1 MGKGCIAATKYF
13 LFFFNLIFFI
23 FGATIMGFGLWILL
37 DNQSLI
43 AVLQDSS
50 MVLKVVSYILIAV
63 GSLSMILGF
72 LGCLGA
78 IYEIRCLLGLYF
90 TCLLL
95 ILLGQVSAAVLIYFQ
110 RDSLRKETS
119 DIVSQVIENYTGQNK
134 TAEQAWDY
142 LQRTMQCCGWLGS
155 EDWDVNHMMKNSSE
169 NLYSCSCHNASLQP
183 FNVTDSGFCS
193 DASNKLPIYEKGCM
207 DKVGSWLFTNYG
219 IILGIC
225 LGVAVIELLGMIL
238 SMGLCKTVHQEDY
251 TKVPKY

>member
-1 MGKGCIAATKYF
+1 
-13 LFFFNLIFFI
+13 
-23 FGATIMGFGLWILL
+23 MGFGLWILL

-43 AVLQDSS
+43 AVLQESS
-50 MVLKVVSYILIAV
+50 MILKVVSYILIGV
-63 GSLSMILGF
+63 GSFSMLLGF

-95 ILLGQVSAAVLIYFQ
+95 ILLAQVAVAILIYFQ
-110 RDSLRKETS
+110 RDLLRTEAGK
-119 DIVSQVIENYTGQNK
+119 IVSQVVDNYPGQNK

-142 LQRTMQCCGWLGS
+142 LQRTMQCCGWNGRM
-155 EDWDVNHMMKNSSE
+155 DWDENQIIKN
-169 NLYSCSCHNASLQP
+169 NTVALYPCSCHNYSFQGSIVP
-183 FNVTDSGFCS
+183 DSGFCQASSS
-193 DASNKLPIYEKGCM
+193 DWPIYQTGCLEH
-207 DKVGSWLFTNYG
+207 VGSWLFTNYG

-238 SMGLCKTVHQEDY
+238 SMGLCKSVHQEDY

>member
-13 LFFFNLIFFI
+13 LFLFNLIFFI

-50 MVLKVVSYILIAV
+50 MGLKVVSYILISV
-63 GSLSMILGF
+63 GSFSMLLGF

-95 ILLGQVSAAVLIYFQ
+95 ILLAQVAAAILIYFQ
-110 RDSLRKETS
+110 LDWLRKEAS
-119 DIVSQVIENYTGQNK
+119 EIVSKVMVNYPGQNK
-134 TAEQAWDY
+134 TTEQAWDY
-142 LQRTMQCCGWLGS
+142 LQRTMQCCGWNGH
-155 EDWDVNHMMKNSSE
+155 EDWEANLMMKNKSLD
-169 NLYSCSCHNASLQP
+169 LYPCSCHNASLP
-183 FNVTDSGFCS
+183 SHSVADSGFCQS
-193 DASNKLPIYEKGCM
+193 TSNDWPIYNTGCLGN
-207 DKVGSWLFTNYG
+207 VESWLFTNYG

-225 LGVAVIELLGMIL
+225 LCVAVIELLGMIL
-238 SMGLCKTVHQEDY
+238 SMGLCKSVHQEDY
-251 TKVPKY
+251 TKVPRF

>member
-13 LFFFNLIFFI
+13 LFLFNLIFFI

-50 MVLKVVSYILIAV
+50 MVLKVVSYILIGV
-63 GSLSMILGF
+63 GSFSMLLGF

-95 ILLGQVSAAVLIYFQ
+95 ILLAQVAVAILIYFQ
-110 RDSLRKETS
+110 RDLLRKEAS
-119 DIVSQVIENYTGQNK
+119 EIVSKIVVNYPGQNK

-142 LQRTMQCCGWLGS
+142 LQRTMQCCGWNGRQ
-155 EDWDVNHMMKNSSE
+155 DWDMNLMISNSSLE
-169 NLYSCSCHNASLQP
+169 LYPCSCHNASLSP
-183 FNVTDSGFCS
+183 TNVADSGFCQ
-193 DASNKLPIYEKGCM
+193 ASSNDWPIYETGCLEN
-207 DKVGSWLFTNYG
+207 VGSWLFTNYG

-238 SMGLCKTVHQEDY
+238 SMGLCKSVHQEDY